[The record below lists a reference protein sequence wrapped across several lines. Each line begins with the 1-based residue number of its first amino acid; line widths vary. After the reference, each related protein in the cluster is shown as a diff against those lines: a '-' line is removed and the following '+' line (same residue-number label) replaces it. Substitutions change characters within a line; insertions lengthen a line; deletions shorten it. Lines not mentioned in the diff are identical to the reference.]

1 MAGTADDFP
10 TVGGDEDDWG
20 DKLTAF
26 FARSFIMSGDMSGL
40 FAIVCNQNQV
50 VCNQNQVL
58 VNVPGV

>member
-1 MAGTADDFP
+1 MAGTTDDFP
-10 TVGGDEDDWG
+10 TVGGDEDAWG

-26 FARSFIMSGDMSGL
+26 FARSFIMSGDNSGL
-40 FAIVCNQNQV
+40 YAIVCNEDHV